1 MRHWMESAG
10 WRQGGFVQQKDLPT
24 LICLYPDVGIT
35 EDIYL
40 VVASQSCDIAHAQ
53 EPMIEFM
60 IARKKDKMDGNF
72 AHNKHPR
79 KLHIEAIVDNEGQIE
94 RLSLEIKAHEKICLL
109 KDDFPESLIPES
121 YIELELNSLKEF
133 VAWLAGRYQRPALP
147 TEFDRRFDEK
157 WKKDKRRKFTEKGSE
172 HILGIYVEI
181 TPDEEIEEDKNYSV
195 NLLIIVAHDISK
207 MPEEDSESVRLIA
220 SEYAEKMREANMD
233 VVGPLIFPEEGISV
247 ATLKRYKRFILD
259 DLSYKSDH
267 PLPSETKLP

>member
-1 MRHWMESAG
+1 MRSWMESAG
-10 WRQGGFVQQKDLPT
+10 WRQGEFVQQKDLHT
-24 LICLYPDVGIT
+24 LISHYSDAGIT

-40 VVASQSCDIAHAQ
+40 VVASQSCDIAHTQ

-60 IARKKDKMDGNF
+60 IARKIDKIDGNF

-79 KLHIEAIVDNEGQIE
+79 KLHIEAIVNNERQIE
-94 RLSLEIKAHEKICLL
+94 RLALEMQAHEKICLS
-109 KDDFPESLIPES
+109 KANFPESLRPES
-121 YIELELNSLKEF
+121 YIKLELNSLKEF
-133 VAWLAGRYQRPALP
+133 VAWLAGRYLRPALP

-181 TPDEEIEEDKNYSV
+181 TPDEEIEEDENYSV
-195 NLLIIVAHDISK
+195 NLLIIVAYDISK
-207 MPEEDSESVRLIA
+207 MSEEDSESVRLIA

-233 VVGPLIFPEEGISV
+233 VVGPIILPEERISV

-267 PLPSETKLP
+267 PLPPETKLP

>member
-1 MRHWMESAG
+1 M
-10 WRQGGFVQQKDLPT
+10 V
-24 LICLYPDVGIT
+24 
-35 EDIYL
+35 
-40 VVASQSCDIAHAQ
+40 
-53 EPMIEFM
+53 
-60 IARKKDKMDGNF
+60 
-72 AHNKHPR
+72 
-79 KLHIEAIVDNEGQIE
+79 
-94 RLSLEIKAHEKICLL
+94 
-109 KDDFPESLIPES
+109 
-121 YIELELNSLKEF
+121 
-133 VAWLAGRYQRPALP
+133 GRYQRPALP

-233 VVGPLIFPEEGISV
+233 VVGPSILPEGRNFSCNF
-247 ATLKRYKRFILD
+247 KRYKRFILD

-267 PLPSETKLP
+267 PLPSETKLS